1 MISIKVTNLAL
12 MVFSPKEILLD
23 TNTFSI
29 SSSFE
34 KIGVLWR

>member
-1 MISIKVTNLAL
+1 MISIKVTNLVL
-12 MVFSPKEILLD
+12 IVFSPKEILLD